1 MDALGVPRM
10 LGGGAGGRAVTAPLP
25 PTPTTRAPSVNV
37 DIKTEQGSV
46 RVKMEV
52 GGEGG
57 AGEGG
62 VAPVAKALKGLSLT
76 LIEKIRAKEKEKN
89 ARLAAESGE
98 QSQKESQLVMQFT
111 K

>member
-46 RVKMEV
+46 RVKVE
-52 GGEGG
+52 EGG

-98 QSQKESQLVMQFT
+98 HSQKESKLVMQFT